1 MILELRIREVDSL
14 RKKGIRRVIEVKT
27 SEFTLSN
34 LKEVKEYVQKLAEEV
49 SKKLGIKINSIEF
62 TGNEDI
68 GTRYILYRFRLYT
81 GQRYIACRV
90 VTYFNKHIQT
100 ILTVGD

>member
-62 TGNEDI
+62 AGNEDI
-68 GTRYILYRFRLYT
+68 GTRYILYRFRLYS